1 MSPYRSSVHCV
12 RTKPSGH
19 FLLMMGP
26 RAAKMSSGNPEESAY
41 TSSPCTPAIAAM
53 FGYVNKIADPSAVGM
68 KSVLS
73 ARSEGMGGEVAAL
86 GPASINLIDS

>member
-1 MSPYRSSVHCV
+1 
-12 RTKPSGH
+12 
-19 FLLMMGP
+19 
-26 RAAKMSSGNPEESAY
+26 MSSGNPEESAY

-73 ARSEGMGGEVAAL
+73 ARSEGMGEKWQPLVPQAL
-86 GPASINLIDS
+86 T